1 MAILLALLAAVAYGV
16 ADYVGGVVAQRS
28 SPWQVAT
35 VSSLT
40 AALATVPLVL
50 LEPGTAH
57 RSADWLLAAIGGL
70 GSGCGSIFLYRG
82 LATARM
88 SVVAPLSAV
97 AAALIPVALGLG
109 FGERP
114 GLLAVIGIACAL
126 PAIALIAGAGDA
138 HASTESSSPRRSG
151 VADGL
156 LSGAGFGVLFAAS
169 GRINEAAGLAPT
181 LLLQLM
187 SLVGIVVLSTALGQ
201 SWLPRGGG
209 AWRAWI
215 VGPLVAAAIV
225 LVMLASREGL
235 LSIVAVI
242 ASLYP
247 AVTVLLA
254 AVLLSERIDRRQ
266 AIGLALAA
274 GAVALVASGGA

>member
-1 MAILLALLAAVAYGV
+1 MAILLALLAAISYGV
-16 ADYVGGVVAQRS
+16 ADYIGGVVAARAT
-28 SPWQVAT
+28 PWQVAT
-35 VSSLT
+35 VSSGA
-40 AALATVPLVL
+40 AALVTIPLALIDPGKAT
-50 LEPGTAH
+50 T
-57 RSADWLLAAIGGL
+57 SDWLLAAVGGL

-109 FGERP
+109 LGERP
-114 GLLAVIGIACAL
+114 STLALIGIACAL
-126 PAIALIAGAGDA
+126 PAIALIAAAEGGHEDA
-138 HASTESSSPRRSG
+138 ESPKRG
-151 VADGL
+151 GLVDGL
-156 LSGAGFGVLFAAS
+156 LSGTGFGVLFAAS
-169 GRINEAAGLAPT
+169 GRIDEAAGLAPT
-181 LLLQLM
+181 LLLQVM
-187 SLVGIVVLSTALGQ
+187 SVVGIAIISTALGKA
-201 SWLPRGGG
+201 WVPRSRE
-209 AWRAWI
+209 AWRAWP

-225 LVMLASREGL
+225 LVILASQQGM

-254 AVLLSERIDRRQ
+254 AVLLGERIGRQ
-266 AIGLALAA
+266 QAVGLALAA